1 MKIIT
6 LNEEDFDI
14 YASTHKYRNIYQTS
28 SYAKFAKKNGYDY
41 HYLGFVNNQNQI
53 IGATLLLYKT
63 IYMNYKY
70 AYAPNGFLLDYNNY
84 DNVKDIT
91 EKLKKLLYKQKFM
104 FFTIDPLIPLNIKN
118 QKGEIISYNEN
129 GNNILNILKKCNYK
143 HKGFNSGFENKK
155 ARFNAIVSLDKSNE
169 KLYSNLNKQTRNK
182 ISKAK
187 KSGIVIYQSNH
198 DSLPILYE
206 FIKRKSKRSIKYY
219 ENLLESYGE
228 NAEIYLAKI
237 EPIKY
242 VECAKNAYEKELN
255 INEIINE
262 KIQSK
267 STKGKDIRKLIN
279 RKMESDKVLNNEQGN
294 LVRATRIYQ
303 EQKDGIIIG
312 GCIVIKQG
320 NTRYLYIEGF
330 NQKYREFNPNYLLK
344 WELIKKFN
352 NENLSYFNL
361 NAIHG
366 NFNEKTKLYGLTEM
380 KLGFSK
386 YATEYIG
393 EFDLIINNF
402 VYKLYQNKL
411 KNNKHLK

>member
-1 MKIIT
+1 MRIIT

-28 SYAKFAKKNGYDY
+28 SYAKFAKANGFNY

-53 IGATLLLYKT
+53 IGATLIIYKT

-84 DNVKDIT
+84 DTVKDIT

-104 FFTIDPLIPLNIKN
+104 FFTIDPLIPLAIKN
-118 QKGEIISYNEN
+118 QKGEIVSYNEN

-143 HKGFNSGFENKK
+143 HKGFNNGFENKK
-155 ARFNAIVSLDKSNE
+155 ARFNAIVKLDKSNE
-169 KLYSNLNKQTRNK
+169 KLYSSLNKQTRNK
-182 ISKAK
+182 ISKAN

-198 DSLPILYE
+198 DALPILYE
-206 FIKRKSKRSIKYY
+206 FIKRKSKRKIKYY
-219 ENLLESYGE
+219 EDLLASFGDK
-228 NAEIYLAKI
+228 AEIYLAKI

-255 INEIINE
+255 INEFINE

-303 EQKDGIIIG
+303 EQKEGIIIG
-312 GCIVIKQG
+312 GCIIIKQG

-330 NQKYREFNPNYLLK
+330 NQRFREFNPNYLLK

-352 NENLSYFNL
+352 NEGINEFNL
-361 NAIHG
+361 NAING
-366 NFNEKTKLYGLTEM
+366 NFKEKTKFYGLTEM

-386 YATEYIG
+386 YAAEYIG

-402 VYKLYQNKL
+402 IYKLYKRQEKKSNK
-411 KNNKHLK
+411 K